1 MLETEF
7 SAHFPSFFSVIKCLF
22 IFQSTAIS
30 AVIEFLISSH
40 EVINLIGR
48 TNSAGGR

>member
-1 MLETEF
+1 MMLETEF
-7 SAHFPSFFSVIKCLF
+7 SANYASIFSVIKCHF
-22 IFQSTAIS
+22 FQSTAIS

-48 TNSAGGR
+48 TNGAGGR